1 MGRELITDDLNAEN
15 MDDAVFQKQVDP
27 VDTLRR
33 IAKEWFATR
42 QKCKCKSN
50 EACSIC
56 EIDYLLDEAF
66 HIPEKD

>member
-15 MDDAVFQKQVDP
+15 MDDAVFQEQIDP

-33 IAKEWFATR
+33 IAKEWFTTR
-42 QKCKCKSN
+42 QKCKCGTN
-50 EACSIC
+50 AACSIC

-66 HIPEKD
+66 HIPEKE